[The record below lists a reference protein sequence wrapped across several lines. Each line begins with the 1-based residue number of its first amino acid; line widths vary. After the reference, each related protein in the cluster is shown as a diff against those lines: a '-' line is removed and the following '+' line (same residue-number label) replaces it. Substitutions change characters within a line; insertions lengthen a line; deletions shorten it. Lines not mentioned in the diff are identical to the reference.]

1 MDTYYFHVLAIV
13 NSAAVNTGVRVS
25 MQIRV
30 FVFSMYMLR
39 NGIAGSYG
47 NSIFSFLKSLHIAFN
62 SGCSNLHSYC
72 HFTRVSSSP
81 TFVICGVFFYDS
93 HSDRHEVIPCGF
105 SLHFSDA

>member
-1 MDTYYFHVLAIV
+1 
-13 NSAAVNTGVRVS
+13 
-25 MQIRV
+25 
-30 FVFSMYMLR
+30 MLR
-39 NGIAGSYG
+39 RIAGSWD
-47 NSIFSFLKSLHIAFN
+47 NSIFQFSDRPTVFN

-81 TFVICGVFFYDS
+81 TFVICGVFLHDS